1 MLQIRFLG
9 ISAFEIITENGLK
22 IFIDPCLSPDHDCPI
37 TADDI
42 DAADLILVSHG
53 AWDHVG
59 QSIEIAKRTG
69 AIFMSGHDVRA
80 LAQREGL
87 PKEQILGT
95 QPGATREVKGV
106 RVRATVAQHASFI
119 SPEKDVYLSAPP
131 LGFVIYAEGGVRI
144 YHPGDTCLC
153 QDIKLIGELC
163 QPQIVMM
170 PVDAVLP
177 VAPAEMSPLDAAIAT
192 QWLGP
197 DVVIPIHY
205 YPDSKNP
212 EEFAKHAET
221 LASGTQ
227 VLLRPEGFFTY
238 EPYKLKFL

>member
-9 ISAFEIITENGLK
+9 ISAFEIITEGGLK
-22 IFIDPCLSPDHDCPI
+22 IFIDPCLSSDHDCPI
-37 TADDI
+37 TAEDI

-119 SPEKDVYLSAPP
+119 SLEKDVYLSAPP
-131 LGFVIYAEGGVRI
+131 LGFVIYTEGGVRI

-153 QDIKLIGELC
+153 QDIKLVGELC
-163 QPQIVMM
+163 HPQIVMM

-205 YPDSKNP
+205 YPESKNP

-221 LASGTQ
+221 LAPGTQ
-227 VLLRPEGFFTY
+227 VLLRPEGYFTY
-238 EPYKLKFL
+238 EPSKVKFL